1 MIVLSSKK
9 LAQVTEPALEELPFE
24 EAFQEPVA
32 KPEPAPKKIAP
43 KPKITPKPEAIPEA
57 APEEVPQDVQTQA
70 PSIPA
75 VPPVAE
81 AEPVSKKPIAPF
93 VPSPEWEPKPIEKP
107 EKISPPGPDKPED
120 PAAIFEEVIP
130 PQTPLEQQNQTMD
143 IRQKVFQSMTE
154 GTPLAIKYTTLA
166 GTPISRKVIG
176 LYVYYGDTKRHVLVA
191 HDLDVNDF
199 RAFVVDGITDATLLD
214 GTPGAATPQAA

>member
-9 LAQVTEPALEELPFE
+9 LAQVAEPALEELPFE
-24 EAFQEPVA
+24 EAFQEPV
-32 KPEPAPKKIAP
+32 PEPTQKKIAP
-43 KPKITPKPEAIPEA
+43 KPKITPKPDVIPEA
-57 APEEVPQDVQTQA
+57 SPEEVSPATQTQT
-70 PSIPA
+70 PPIPPA
-75 VPPVAE
+75 GV
-81 AEPVSKKPIAPF
+81 EPVLPKPIAPF
-93 VPSPEWEPKPIEKP
+93 VPSPEWEPKPVEKP
-107 EKISPPGPDKPED
+107 EKISPPGPDRPED

-130 PQTPLEQQNQTMD
+130 PQTPLEQQNQIMD
-143 IRQKVFQSMTE
+143 VRQKVFQSMSE

-199 RAFVVDGITDATLLD
+199 RAFVVDGITDATLLE
-214 GTPGAATPQAA
+214 GTPGAAAPQAA